1 MPGAIPQV
9 VTLKTAPPAAAS
21 AAGAGDIDLYVLG
34 IPVAGSPL
42 DIRGSARTKGSSE
55 SLTVVL
61 DPGEYYA
68 VVTDFAGRPI
78 NYSLC
83 AAVGTSC
90 TLPAGFQVSLTPSM
104 SRNAGPRR
112 P

>member
-1 MPGAIPQV
+1 MGAW
-9 VTLKTAPPAAAS
+9 
-21 AAGAGDIDLYVLG
+21 DIDLYLLD

-42 DIRGSARTKGSSE
+42 DVRGSARTKGSSE
-55 SLTVVL
+55 SLTVLL

-78 NYSLC
+78 DYSLC
-83 AAVGTSC
+83 AAVGTTC
-90 TLPAGFQVSLTPSM
+90 ALPAGFQVSLSPSL
-104 SRNAGPRR
+104 SRNAGPGR